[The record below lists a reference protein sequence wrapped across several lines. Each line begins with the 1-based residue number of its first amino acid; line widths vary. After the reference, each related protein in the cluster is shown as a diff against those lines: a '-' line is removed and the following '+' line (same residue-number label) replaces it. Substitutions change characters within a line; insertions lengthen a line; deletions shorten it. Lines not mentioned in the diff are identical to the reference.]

1 LKVRL
6 RRFVL
11 NGSTLRSAQYSCAV
25 ALRDEIDRAIVALL
39 TQDARRSFNDI
50 GDRVGL
56 SAPAVKRRVDRLED
70 TGVIRGYTARIDR
83 NAEGQVTE
91 TFVELYC
98 SGRTS
103 PAEIRAIVE
112 PLDQVVEAFTVSG
125 EADALLMLRTR
136 DIAELEEVLERVR
149 DNRHVDRTKTIIVL
163 SRLLERS

>member
-1 LKVRL
+1 
-6 RRFVL
+6 
-11 NGSTLRSAQYSCAV
+11 
-25 ALRDEIDRAIVALL
+25 VALL

-50 GDRVGL
+50 GERVGL

-136 DIAELEEVLERVR
+136 DIAELEDVLERIR
-149 DNRHVDRTKTIIVL
+149 DNHHVDRTKTIIVL
-163 SRLLERS
+163 SRLLERD

>member
-1 LKVRL
+1 V
-6 RRFVL
+6 
-11 NGSTLRSAQYSCAV
+11 
-25 ALRDEIDRAIVALL
+25 DLL

-50 GDRVGL
+50 GSLVGL

-70 TGVIRGYTARIDR
+70 TGVILGYTARIDR

-103 PAEIRAIVE
+103 PAEITAIVA
-112 PLDQVVEAFTVSG
+112 PLGQVIEAFTVSG

-136 DIAELEEVLERVR
+136 DIAELEDVLEKIRA
-149 DNRHVDRTKTIIVL
+149 NNHVDRTKTVIVL
-163 SRLLERS
+163 SRLLDRG